1 MANPGLHHCLYCWVA
16 ITPRLSGRPRRICG
30 SQECRRAADAER
42 RRIQR
47 RRAAGLQT
55 VTRRVA
61 EPVQRGGRDPLI
73 RRLAKQLAHEIWPGV
88 PATRE
93 DIDAV
98 VDAMRNG
105 LDTSWRLRDATA
117 NGRLAGLSASAR
129 DSLERFHARAASIQE
144 MAEEEKTREVYA
156 EAGLSVDPSTGAW
169 VRRR

>member
-1 MANPGLHHCLYCWVA
+1 M
-16 ITPRLSGRPRRICG
+16 
-30 SQECRRAADAER
+30 
-42 RRIQR
+42 
-47 RRAAGLQT
+47 
-55 VTRRVA
+55 A

-88 PATRE
+88 PVTNE

-98 VDAMRNG
+98 VEAMRNG

-129 DSLERFHARAASIQE
+129 DSLERFHERAASIQE